1 VRPRQLSGADAKQLS
16 DPSIAPP
23 YLAAAGKS
31 QPCWFTIRKTHST
44 TKSSSDAMPMTNQR
58 CKKKVARSSLS
69 VRLRFVRCVTKCG
82 GRGTTV
88 RSIGW
93 LRLTSGLKTWTR
105 TLLAIPLADD
115 DVLESDSS
123 TQQEGLAAS
132 GWSKR
137 SPRLWRGSRMSEPTT
152 LSLLASRRKLQR
164 GLNDEPQG
172 LAGVSCA
179 PGLYVAC

>member
-1 VRPRQLSGADAKQLS
+1 MQSSFLIDRLRLH
-16 DPSIAPP
+16 I
-23 YLAAAGKS
+23 S
-31 QPCWFTIRKTHST
+31 QPPGNRNPAGSRFIRLTLPL
-44 TKSSSDAMPMTNQR
+44 KSSSDAMPMTNQR

-115 DVLESDSS
+115 DVLESDSLI
-123 TQQEGLAAS
+123 QQVGFAAS

-137 SPRLWRGSRMSEPTT
+137 SPRLWRGSRTSEPTT
-152 LSLLASRRKLQR
+152 LYS
-164 GLNDEPQG
+164 PV
-172 LAGVSCA
+172 GVSCNDTGMTIQRA
-179 PGLYVAC
+179 WPELAVPPVLYVAC